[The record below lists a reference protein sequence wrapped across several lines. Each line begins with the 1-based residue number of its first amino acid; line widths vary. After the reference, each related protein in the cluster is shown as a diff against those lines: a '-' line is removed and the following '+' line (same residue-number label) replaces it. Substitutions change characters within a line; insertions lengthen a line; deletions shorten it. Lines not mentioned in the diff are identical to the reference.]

1 MKKTLAFVFGV
12 LFFVAC
18 GNAPKEE
25 PINQEEVQ
33 KFENIEKE
41 LDASIDTL
49 TKKTEETEAAIEAL
63 LKAF

>member
-1 MKKTLAFVFGV
+1 MKKTLTFIFGV
-12 LFFVAC
+12 LFFIAC

-25 PINQEEVQ
+25 PVNQEEIQ

-41 LDASIDTL
+41 MEASIDTL
-49 TKKTEETEAAIEAL
+49 TKKTEETEAAIEEL